1 MACPHVAGAAALVW
15 GAHPGATPKTIKQA
29 LLNTVDKFGAYK
41 TACRTSGRLNLNRA
55 LRQGIGPTPGVSG
68 KITRKGSA
76 EPITGAKVSA
86 RLPKT
91 QSFSKSAKVKKKIP
105 DDTPKGVDSVIKTS
119 RKQTVTRVIVG
130 VDITHRWNEDIT
142 IKLTAPSG
150 QSTRLKEVKASGLV
164 EGLDIERTFVTTA
177 LNGQSSKG
185 KWTLKVAD
193 AFDGGDGKDGVFNSW
208 TLEVKFHKGF
218 DVFATANTDKKGNYL
233 LDNLPGKRTYNIS
246 PSKSGFQFQPKS
258 RDIAVEK
265 KPVKNIKFTGKRK
278 KGKPQKRGP
287 QSKPEGQRS

>member
-1 MACPHVAGAAALVW
+1 MKRLSDIEM
-15 GAHPGATPKTIKQA
+15 KA
-29 LLNTVDKFGAYK
+29 LLQGGERHDLEFKA
-41 TACRTSGRLNLNRA
+41 ADA
-55 LRQGIGPTPGVSG
+55 LRRPH
-68 KITRKGSA
+68 KL
-76 EPITGAKVSA
+76 A
-86 RLPKT
+86 REVVGMLNG
-91 QSFSKSAKVKKKIP
+91 
-105 DDTPKGVDSVIKTS
+105 DGG
-119 RKQTVTRVIVG
+119 RVIVG